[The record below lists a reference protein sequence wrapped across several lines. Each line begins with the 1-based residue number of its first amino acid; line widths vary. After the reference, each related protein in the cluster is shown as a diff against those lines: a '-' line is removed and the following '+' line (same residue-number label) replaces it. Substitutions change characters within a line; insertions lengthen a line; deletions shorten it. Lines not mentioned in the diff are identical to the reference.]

1 MAFKDK
7 QNPITVTNMLYNVLC
22 KAGAYGRAW
31 RVKFIEGEVIGV
43 PAQPLDEKGFRNLLN
58 LDIALGDD
66 SKPVLRLYLNSG
78 AVTNAFRPPTHDN
91 KYWSVINSTFVLV
104 QPSDGGHPVVCINLV
119 EFGPEPTTTPAPTP
133 TATPTSQL

>member
-31 RVKFIEGEVIGV
+31 RVKFITGTVIGV
-43 PAQPLDEKGFRNLLN
+43 PTQPLDEKGFRNLLN

-78 AVTNAFRPPTHDN
+78 DVTNAFRPPTHDN
-91 KYWSVINSTFVLV
+91 KFWSIINSTFVKV
-104 QPSDGGHPVVCINLV
+104 QPDDGSDPVVCINLV
-119 EFGPEPTTTPAPTP
+119 AFDPEPTPTP
-133 TATPTSQL
+133 TPTSQL